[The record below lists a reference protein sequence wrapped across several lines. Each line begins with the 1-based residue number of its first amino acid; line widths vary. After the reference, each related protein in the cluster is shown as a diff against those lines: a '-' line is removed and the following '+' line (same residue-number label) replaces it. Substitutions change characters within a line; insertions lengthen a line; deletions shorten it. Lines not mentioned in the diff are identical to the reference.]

1 MRAFGNAVLVFCGA
15 VLFFQLGCAGA
26 GAAPPANSSVGTSQL
41 VSLVPN
47 AVAAGHA
54 AFLLTAKGANFS
66 SHSVIVWGGTAQTT
80 SFVSSEELTAQI
92 PAPSVVQASTVPV
105 VVKDVQSGQMSN
117 PLALTIA
124 DPPKITTTTLP
135 TGHAGV
141 SYSAPL
147 SVSGGVAPFHW
158 ATASGNMPAGLA
170 MDSQTGTISGTAAD
184 AGESTVNVA
193 VTDAVNSSTHASLAI
208 NIAPVAQSSESSGTT
223 SSQYYGSG
231 IGSDGLANT
240 TVGPSGNMVSY
251 RFRAKHSGAVQQ
263 ALIYLI
269 PDHAGYAAGTTG
281 KTLVTLN
288 TDDAT
293 PAHNPTAT
301 VLASYVISDVLSLV
315 SPARYFY
322 TVKFSSPATLTAGQL
337 YHMVFKN
344 IDTNPAA
351 NYLSVDD
358 LYELNFNAPVQGAI
372 SDTDAAVLLSEEGG
386 AWKPRQ
392 GFTPIYQLD
401 FPNGVTEGIGYI
413 EGWVGAPRPISGTN
427 AVRETFTVS
436 GAGVTVSSVGVRVAR
451 VNGNDPLVI
460 RLENANGSL
469 VEEGSI
475 PASDVPLS
483 GSSSPSYFW
492 VNYKLSSKT
501 TLVPG
506 NTYHLDVEATSTST
520 YETFPIRKGFAYGFQ
535 STTYFPDGHAE
546 FEQNG
551 SWTGWTQWG
560 VANRTDGD
568 LQFYFSVA
576 P

>member
-1 MRAFGNAVLVFCGA
+1 MRAVGNAVLILCGA
-15 VLFFQLGCAGA
+15 VLFFQVGCAGT
-26 GAAPPANSSVGTSQL
+26 GAASPANSSVGTSQL
-41 VSLVPN
+41 TSLVPN

-54 AFLLTAKGANFS
+54 GFLLTVKGVNFS
-66 SHSVIVWGGTAQTT
+66 SHSVIVWNGTQQIT
-80 SFVSSEELTAQI
+80 SFVSSDELTAQI
-92 PAPSVVQASTVPV
+92 SAQSVVQASTVPV
-105 VVKDVQSGQMSN
+105 VIKDIQSGQMSN

-124 DPPKITTTTLP
+124 DPPKITTTALP
-135 TGHAGV
+135 AGQAGV

-147 SVSGGVAPFHW
+147 SVSGGVAPFQW
-158 ATASGNMPAGLA
+158 STASGNMPAGLA
-170 MDSQTGTISGTAAD
+170 MDSQTGTISGTTAN
-184 AGESTVNVA
+184 AGESTVSVA
-193 VTDAVNSSTHASLAI
+193 VTDAVSSSTGASLAI
-208 NIAPVAQSSESSGTT
+208 NIAPAAQSSEPRGAAT
-223 SSQYYGSG
+223 SQYYGSG

-240 TVGPSGNMVSY
+240 TVGPNGNMVSY

-293 PAHNPTAT
+293 PAHNPTAK
-301 VLASYVISDVLSLV
+301 VLASYVMSNVLSLP

-322 TVKFSSPATLTAGQL
+322 TVKFSSPPTLTAGQL

-344 IDTNPAA
+344 IDANPAA

-392 GFTPIYQLD
+392 GFKPIYQLD

-413 EGWVGAPRPISGTN
+413 EGWVGAPRPVSGTN
-427 AVRETFTVS
+427 AARETFSVS
-436 GAGVTVSSVGVRVAR
+436 GADVKVSSVAVRVAR

-469 VEEGSI
+469 VEEGST

-483 GSSSPSYFW
+483 SSIAPAYFW
-492 VNYKLSSKT
+492 VNYKLSSTT

-506 NTYHLDVEATSTST
+506 NAYHLDIEATSTST
-520 YETFPIRKGFAYGFQ
+520 YEIFPIRKGLAYGFQ
-535 STTYFPDGHAE
+535 NTTYFPDGHAE

-551 SWTGWTQWG
+551 LWTGWTQWG